1 MCSQRARTEYPIFMR
16 KNRGRLP
23 SSPPTASA
31 ASLDVSTGR
40 SNFRTE
46 IRHPAVP
53 QIATGTNPITALLPH
68 PSKHQPLSTS
78 LHTQRHRR
86 ESRHLLRLWHWCPYR
101 RCRTVVCHNR
111 MDLLGVAGHGAILT
125 ASISRGRHADAR
137 RHMKYGSSGVR
148 AVTAQPWS
156 SRIPDCQP

>member
-23 SSPPTASA
+23 SSTPTASA
-31 ASLDVSTGR
+31 APLDVSTGR

-46 IRHPAVP
+46 IRQPAVP
-53 QIATGTNPITALLPH
+53 QIATRTIPIIALHLLV
-68 PSKHQPLSTS
+68 SKHQPLSKIR
-78 LHTQRHRR
+78 QRQGHRC
-86 ESRHLLRLWHWCPYR
+86 ESRHSWRLWRWCPFR
-101 RCRTVVCHNR
+101 RCRTVVCYNR

-137 RHMKYGSSGVR
+137 RHM
-148 AVTAQPWS
+148 
-156 SRIPDCQP
+156 

>member
-1 MCSQRARTEYPIFMR
+1 MCSQRARTEYPIFIGTK
-16 KNRGRLP
+16 KNCGRLP

-31 ASLDVSTGR
+31 VPLDVSTGR

-53 QIATGTNPITALLPH
+53 QTATGTIQNTTLLPH
-68 PSKHQPLSTS
+68 PSKQQPLSTS
-78 LHTQRHRR
+78 LHIQGHRR
-86 ESRHLLRLWHWCPYR
+86 ESRHLLRLWRWCPYR

-125 ASISRGRHADAR
+125 ALITRGRHADAR
-137 RHMKYGSSGVR
+137 RHM
-148 AVTAQPWS
+148 
-156 SRIPDCQP
+156 